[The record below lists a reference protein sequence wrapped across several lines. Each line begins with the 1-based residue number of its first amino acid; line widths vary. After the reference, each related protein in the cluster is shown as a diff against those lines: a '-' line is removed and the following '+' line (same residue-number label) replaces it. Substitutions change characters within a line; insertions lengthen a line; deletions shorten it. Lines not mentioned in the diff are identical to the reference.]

1 MHGRLPP
8 PHCLKANRVPVGL
21 LSLVAVLVPIIPI
34 VSLCPFHIFHGLNSG
49 DNAAH
54 RPGLCVTQY
63 LLLANVRSATAFK
76 TSDAI
81 NELSCI
87 DSCRF
92 LKTSPCCSSS
102 EPALWS
108 SAVWVLY
115 LPILCHWLG
124 CVTSRKHLESET
136 RQTFKQ
142 RLRIAAEN
150 LKFCGRGVRAKRAFI
165 D

>member
-8 PHCLKANRVPVGL
+8 PRCLKANRVPVGL

-102 EPALWS
+102 EPAFMVECCLGFV
-108 SAVWVLY
+108 SAHLVPLAG
-115 LPILCHWLG
+115 LCDFQKTLG
-124 CVTSRKHLESET
+124 
-136 RQTFKQ
+136 
-142 RLRIAAEN
+142 I
-150 LKFCGRGVRAKRAFI
+150 
-165 D
+165 